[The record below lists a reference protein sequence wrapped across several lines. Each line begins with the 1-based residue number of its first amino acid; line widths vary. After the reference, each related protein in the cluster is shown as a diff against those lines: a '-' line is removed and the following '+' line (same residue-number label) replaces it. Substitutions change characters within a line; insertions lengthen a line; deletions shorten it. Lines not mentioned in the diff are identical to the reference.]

1 MKDYTNIE
9 CCRLC
14 KSNNLQKVYS
24 LGEQTLTGVFPQ
36 SKNEIISSG
45 PVDLVKCQS
54 CGLVQLKQTYNQNE
68 MYGDNYGYRSGLN
81 KSMIKHLRENV
92 QLILDLN
99 ILEANDIIIDIGSN
113 DGSTLKMFPDIYR
126 AVGIDP
132 TAKKFS
138 KYYTDNIKLV
148 PNFFNSEIALEAIKG
163 DKAKLI
169 TSFSMFYDL
178 EDPLQFSKDVSSVL
192 SDDGIWVMEQSY
204 LPSMIQT
211 NSFDTICHEHL
222 EYYSLTQ
229 IQWIA
234 DNTDLDIIDVDFND
248 TNGGSFLVILAKG
261 KSSLK
266 PNRTKIENILLDEEK
281 YKSDSCVYQNFKKKI
296 SSEKE
301 KFLMF
306 LKNAK
311 KENKLVVGLGAS
323 TKGNVML
330 QHYDI
335 DSELISFIGD
345 VNPDK
350 YGSFTPKSHI
360 PIISEDEA
368 INMNPDYLVVIPW
381 HFKKHFMSMDKFKDK
396 RLVFPLPFFEIT

>member
-1 MKDYTNIE
+1 MKVYTNIE

-14 KSNNLQKVYS
+14 KSDRLEKVFS
-24 LGEQTLTGVFPQ
+24 LGEQSLTGVFPQ
-36 SKNEIISSG
+36 SKNETISSG
-45 PVDLVKCQS
+45 PVDLMKCES
-54 CGLVQLKQTYNQNE
+54 CGLVQLKQTYKQDE

-81 KSMIKHLRENV
+81 KSMIEHLSENV
-92 QLILDLN
+92 QMILDLN
-99 ILEANDIIIDIGSN
+99 ILENNDIIIDIGSN
-113 DGSTLKMFPDIYR
+113 DGSTLKMFPNIYR
-126 AVGIDP
+126 SIGIDP

-148 PNFFNSEIALEAIKG
+148 PDFFNSEIALKATNG
-163 DKAKLI
+163 DKAKLV

-178 EDPLQFSKDVSSVL
+178 EDPLKFSKDVSSVL
-192 SDDGIWVMEQSY
+192 ANDGIWVMEQSY

-222 EYYSLTQ
+222 EYYCLTQ

-248 TNGGSFLVILAKG
+248 TNGGSFLVILAKANT
-261 KSSLK
+261 SLE
-266 PNRTKIENILLDEEK
+266 PNKTKIQNILLDEKK
-281 YKSDSCVYQNFKKKI
+281 YKFDSSVYKNFEKKI
-296 SSEKE
+296 SSEKD
-301 KFLMF
+301 KFLAF
-306 LKNAK
+306 LNNAK

-330 QHYDI
+330 QHYEI

-350 YGSFTPKSHI
+350 HGSFTPHSHI

-368 INMNPDYLVVIPW
+368 LDMNPDYFVVIPW
-381 HFKKHFMSMDKFKDK
+381 HFKKHFMSLDKFKDK
-396 RLVFPLPFFEIT
+396 KIVYPLPFFEIT

>member
-1 MKDYTNIE
+1 
-9 CCRLC
+9 
-14 KSNNLQKVYS
+14 
-24 LGEQTLTGVFPQ
+24 
-36 SKNEIISSG
+36 
-45 PVDLVKCQS
+45 
-54 CGLVQLKQTYNQNE
+54 
-68 MYGDNYGYRSGLN
+68 
-81 KSMIKHLRENV
+81 
-92 QLILDLN
+92 
-99 ILEANDIIIDIGSN
+99 
-113 DGSTLKMFPDIYR
+113 MFPDIYR

-234 DNTDLDIIDVDFND
+234 DKTDLDIIDVDFND

-281 YKSDSCVYQNFKKKI
+281 YKSDSSVYQNFKKKI

-306 LKNAK
+306 LNNAK

-335 DSELISFIGD
+335 DSKLISCIGD

-350 YGSFTPKSHI
+350 HGSFTPKSHI

>member
-14 KSNNLQKVYS
+14 KSNNLQEVYS

-45 PVDLVKCQS
+45 PVDLLKCQS

-81 KSMIKHLRENV
+81 KSMLKHLKKNV

-99 ILEANDIIIDIGSN
+99 ILKANDIIIDIGSN

-138 KYYTDNIKLV
+138 EYYTDNIKLV

-192 SDDGIWVMEQSY
+192 TDDGIWVMEQSY

-261 KSSLK
+261 NSSLK
-266 PNRTKIENILLDEEK
+266 QNSAKIKNILLDEEK
-281 YKSDSCVYQNFKKKI
+281 YYSDNSIYQKFKKKI

-301 KFLMF
+301 KFMMF
-306 LKNAK
+306 LNNAK

-335 DSELISFIGD
+335 DSELISCIGD

-350 YGSFTPKSHI
+350 HGSFTPKSHI